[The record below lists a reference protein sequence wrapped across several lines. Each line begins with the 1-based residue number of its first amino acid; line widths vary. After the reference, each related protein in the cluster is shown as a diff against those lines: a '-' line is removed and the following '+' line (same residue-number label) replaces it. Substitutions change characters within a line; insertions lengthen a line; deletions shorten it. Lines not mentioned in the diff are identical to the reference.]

1 MKLPW
6 VIILYIVIHVSN
18 EFKAYS
24 VREPLLYYDLVLL
37 YIVLGAWC
45 HFYTTEP
52 VSFI

>member
-1 MKLPW
+1 M
-6 VIILYIVIHVSN
+6 IILYIVIHVSN

-24 VREPLLYYDLVLL
+24 VREPLLYYDLGLL
-37 YIVLGAWC
+37 YIILGAWR